1 MCDTCL
7 LNEGKYVRHR
17 MFNIYVAAIDKKGRW
32 FIVEIIK

>member
-17 MFNIYVAAIDKKGRW
+17 VSNIYMRAVDKKWRW